1 MNFKEKYTKEI
12 DTLQFSHNFEAVLL
26 DELQKAAE
34 RKEDPIMKKR
44 KTVKVLVAVISA
56 ILLLSVSAFAITAIL
71 SAQEVA
77 DELGESQLVDK
88 WQKSEKFPYVSCDE
102 NYTVSVLGIATDK
115 EINSDYGV
123 TVEESRSYIVVSI
136 QRNDGL
142 ALSLK
147 EGSPIQ
153 LTPLISG
160 YEPWKINLWTL
171 GSNAQGLEKDG
182 VLYYLFDTADLEV
195 FADRTVYIAAYE
207 GFIPSED
214 TLIMNGDGTIA
225 FNENYT
231 GFKALFELPLDE
243 SKAEPEKAE
252 EIISQIW

>member
-1 MNFKEKYTKEI
+1 MNFREKYTKEI
-12 DTLQFSHNFEAVLL
+12 DTLQFSHNFETVLL
-26 DELQKAAE
+26 DELKRAAE

-44 KTVKVLVAVISA
+44 KTLKVLVAVISA
-56 ILLLSVSAFAITAIL
+56 ILLLSVSAFAISSLL
-71 SAQEVA
+71 SAQDVA
-77 DELGESQLVDK
+77 DELGESQLVNK
-88 WQKSEKFPYVSCDE
+88 WQKSEKFPYVYGDE

-142 ALSLK
+142 ALSLE

-160 YEPWKINLWTL
+160 CEPWKINLWTL

-182 VLYYLFDTADLEV
+182 VLYYLFDTADLEI

-207 GFIPSED
+207 GFVPSME
-214 TLIMNGDGTIA
+214 IFEINEDGTII

-231 GFKALFELPLDE
+231 GFKALFELPLDAA
-243 SKAEPEKAE
+243 KADPEKAE
-252 EIISQIW
+252 EIISQAW